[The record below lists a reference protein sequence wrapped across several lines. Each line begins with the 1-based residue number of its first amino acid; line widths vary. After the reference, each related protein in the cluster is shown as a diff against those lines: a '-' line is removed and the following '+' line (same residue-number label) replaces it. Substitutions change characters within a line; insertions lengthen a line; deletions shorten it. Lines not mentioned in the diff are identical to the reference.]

1 MRPKQPKVSNDISQS
16 LGKLPPQEL
25 DIEAAVLGA
34 IILEKKAIIEVA
46 SILRVNHFYSEAHQ
60 EIYRAIIEMFAA
72 GESIDMLTL
81 TGHIRSNGK
90 LEIIGGAYYIAEL
103 TSRVSS
109 AANIEFHARLL
120 VEAGMKRSLIKM
132 ASDIHQ
138 EAYEDTTDV
147 FSLIEKSNLE
157 IQEIFDDAIGSRA
170 EQSMVEI
177 GLKVIRTIEA
187 RQSGKH
193 TGLDSGFAVLDS
205 LLNGFHKTDLIILAA
220 RPGMGKAQS
229 LDENLLSINGWI
241 KMRDVKNGDMLAGS
255 DGKFYP
261 VTGVFP
267 QGKRKTCKV
276 IFDDGS
282 DVICDYEHLWYTQT
296 RADRKTKGG
305 RTGTV
310 KKTSDIKETLQK
322 GVRKNHSIPFVKPI
336 QFKDRKTKINPYLYG
351 VLVGDGGLTGATVRL
366 SNPEKDVVIRCSSLL
381 PDGYQLNSSSSL
393 DHSIVRTKNE
403 KKSFFHLIPELK
415 GKHSYEKLID
425 EVYLLNSV
433 ENRVLL
439 LRGLLD
445 TDGHVCN
452 KSCPWIEYSTT
463 SGRLAEQ
470 VVDLVRGL
478 GGRATCKKYQGKYTK
493 NGEKINVR
501 EYFRIMIAFS
511 NGIIPVSTVKHLSRY
526 KHKRYSQKFI
536 TDIIDHETIETQ
548 CISIGSPDSLYVTSG
563 HTLTHNTSFAMQAG
577 KNIAEKGVPVGIFSL
592 EMSNEQLVE
601 RLAISESEID
611 SDRVKKGLLDSY
623 EVTRYMNAVGK
634 LSKLPIFI
642 DDTPFMTILELR
654 ARAMRMKTKHKIQ
667 FIIVDYL
674 QLIKGINEGG
684 KTMNRDQEIGVIT
697 RTLKGIAKELDIPI
711 VALAQLS
718 RAVETR
724 GGLKKPQLSD
734 LRESGSIEQDADVVL
749 FLYRPEYYKITED
762 QDGFPT
768 HGLCEVI
775 VEKHRNGST
784 GTVKVKFIGKLT
796 KFAPWETEYI
806 PTVKRQEHATNH
818 YKDPTKELKPQS
830 DDEPF

>member
-81 TGHIRSNGK
+81 VGHIRSNGK

-157 IQEIFDDAIGSRA
+157 IQEIYDDAIGSKA

-205 LLNGFHKTDLIILAA
+205 LLNGFNKTDLIILAA
-220 RPGMGKAQS
+220 RPGMGK
-229 LDENLLSINGWI
+229 
-241 KMRDVKNGDMLAGS
+241 
-255 DGKFYP
+255 
-261 VTGVFP
+261 
-267 QGKRKTCKV
+267 
-276 IFDDGS
+276 
-282 DVICDYEHLWYTQT
+282 
-296 RADRKTKGG
+296 
-305 RTGTV
+305 
-310 KKTSDIKETLQK
+310 
-322 GVRKNHSIPFVKPI
+322 
-336 QFKDRKTKINPYLYG
+336 
-351 VLVGDGGLTGATVRL
+351 
-366 SNPEKDVVIRCSSLL
+366 
-381 PDGYQLNSSSSL
+381 
-393 DHSIVRTKNE
+393 
-403 KKSFFHLIPELK
+403 
-415 GKHSYEKLID
+415 
-425 EVYLLNSV
+425 
-433 ENRVLL
+433 
-439 LRGLLD
+439 
-445 TDGHVCN
+445 
-452 KSCPWIEYSTT
+452 
-463 SGRLAEQ
+463 
-470 VVDLVRGL
+470 
-478 GGRATCKKYQGKYTK
+478 
-493 NGEKINVR
+493 
-501 EYFRIMIAFS
+501 
-511 NGIIPVSTVKHLSRY
+511 
-526 KHKRYSQKFI
+526 
-536 TDIIDHETIETQ
+536 
-548 CISIGSPDSLYVTSG
+548 
-563 HTLTHNTSFAMQAG
+563 TSFAMQAG
-577 KNIAEKGVPVGIFSL
+577 KNIAEKGIPVGIFSL

-623 EVTRYMNAVGK
+623 EVSRYMDAVGK
-634 LSKLPIFI
+634 LSNLPIFI

-775 VEKHRNGST
+775 AEKHRNGST

-796 KFAPWETEYI
+796 KFAPWETEYV
-806 PTVKRQEHATNH
+806 PTTKRQEYATSH
-818 YKDPTKELKPQS
+818 YKDPTQKLNKD